1 MRDPQRINRV
11 LKLIKKYWKLHPDMR
26 LTQLIMN
33 ALQITE
39 DPYYYEDE
47 ILEQKLI
54 EMLSDKNYKK

>member
-1 MRDPQRINRV
+1 MRDPKRINRV

>member
-1 MRDPQRINRV
+1 MRDPQRINRI

-39 DPYYYEDE
+39 DPYYYEDD